1 MGRYYNG
8 MVIRTSYGTGPYE
21 ITGVIG
27 NCTCPSFL
35 DSLEYSSSGE
45 TPPPSKP
52 HFHLTCR
59 GLGDKRSEYYL
70 NGYDENGNSVYS
82 DNDRIIVCA
91 EETLFLTMCC
101 NL

>member
-1 MGRYYNG
+1 MSRYYNG
-8 MVIRTSYGTGPYE
+8 MVVRTSYSTRPYE

-35 DSLEYSSSGE
+35 DILEYGSRRE

-59 GLGDKRSEYYL
+59 GLDDKQSKYYL
-70 NGYDENGNSVYS
+70 NGYDENGNNVHS
-82 DNDRIIVCA
+82 NKDRIIVCA
-91 EETLFLTMCC
+91 EETLFLAMCC
-101 NL
+101 GL

>member
-8 MVIRTSYGTGPYE
+8 MVVRTSYGTGPYE

-27 NCTCPSFL
+27 GCTCPSFL
-35 DSLEYSSSGE
+35 DHLEYGSRRE
-45 TPPPSKP
+45 TPPPSKT

-59 GLGDKRSEYYL
+59 GLGDKQDKYYL

-101 NL
+101 GL

>member
-1 MGRYYNG
+1 MGRYHIG
-8 MVIRTSYGTGPYE
+8 MVVRTSYGTGPYE

-35 DSLEYSSSGE
+35 DVLEYGSRRE

-52 HFHLTCR
+52 HFHLTCK
-59 GLGDKRSEYYL
+59 GLGDKQSKYL

-82 DNDRIIVCA
+82 GNDRIIVCA

-101 NL
+101 GL